1 MQALALEIF
10 RNLPGDFLN
19 ALLDCGAANENLEM
33 IAPFF

>member
-19 ALLDCGAANENLEM
+19 TLLDCGTANENFEM
-33 IAPFF
+33 VSPFF